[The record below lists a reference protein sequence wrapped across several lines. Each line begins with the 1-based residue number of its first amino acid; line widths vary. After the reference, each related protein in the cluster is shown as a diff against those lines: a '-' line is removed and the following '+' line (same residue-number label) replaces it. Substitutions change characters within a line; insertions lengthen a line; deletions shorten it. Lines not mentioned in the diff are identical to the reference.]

1 MPVLDRL
8 ARAFAGRALVVKVNA
23 DEEPGLLRRYSVSG
37 LPSTVFIQ
45 DGRPQA
51 TAIGAA
57 SERDLVAWLDYLAS
71 GGARPPVPTGP
82 SIALQVAA
90 AAANPAG
97 GPQPSAAPPR
107 PAAGTTRA
115 STEPIVLTDATFDQA
130 LRDSRVPVLVDF
142 WAPWCGPCKMVAPVV
157 ADLAREFTGR
167 ALVGKLNV
175 DDNPRVAG
183 RYNVMSIP
191 TLLIFV
197 NGGVVDQIVGAQPAQ
212 AIRQRLF
219 RHVG

>member
-1 MPVLDRL
+1 MPFDAPIHTNEANLPRVLGAGLPVLLTFTRSNCPPCDQLMPVLDRL

-71 GGARPPVPTGP
+71 GGVRPPVPTGP

-90 AAANPAG
+90 AAAKPAG

-107 PAAGTTRA
+107 PEAGTTRA
-115 STEPIVLTDATFDQA
+115 SH
-130 LRDSRVPVLVDF
+130 
-142 WAPWCGPCKMVAPVV
+142 
-157 ADLAREFTGR
+157 R
-167 ALVGKLNV
+167 AHR
-175 DDNPRVAG
+175 P
-183 RYNVMSIP
+183 
-191 TLLIFV
+191 
-197 NGGVVDQIVGAQPAQ
+197 
-212 AIRQRLF
+212 
-219 RHVG
+219 H